1 MLKLAFRDSARMKS
15 RGEERCGRA
24 RGDGGG
30 EWENEERKPEEGKEW
45 RGLLKAR
52 CHAGLLLIYQ
62 RFPKEKSVDCV
73 YPKMPWQSEQ
83 TQQGVGHTGAKS
95 VTRVETVSLLW

>member
-15 RGEERCGRA
+15 RGEERGGRA

-52 CHAGLLLIYQ
+52 CHAGLKLICQ
-62 RFPKEKSVDCV
+62 RFPKEQSADSV
-73 YPKMPWQSEQ
+73 YLKMP
-83 TQQGVGHTGAKS
+83 
-95 VTRVETVSLLW
+95 